1 MLLIMSHKRSI
12 VGEIFS
18 SFGRAIFRGIACVI
32 SLVFRIV
39 PQKDR
44 VRVIVYRDDGKIL
57 LVRGRF
63 SRQKWALPGGGV
75 KHNESYEQAAVREV
89 LEEIGLRVHN
99 LRYLGK
105 ANSHE
110 SYAKFSV
117 RVFAAHASDYDIK
130 CNFEIMEARWLNM
143 NYLPKEYYALYTNKR
158 Q

>member
-1 MLLIMSHKRSI
+1 MFHKRSI

-18 SFGRAIFRGIACVI
+18 SFVRAIFRGTACVV
-32 SLVFRIV
+32 SLIFRII

-44 VRVIVYRDDGKIL
+44 VRVIVYRDDGDIL
-57 LVRGRF
+57 LVKNRF
-63 SRQKWALPGGGV
+63 SRQEWALPGGGV
-75 KHNESYEQAAVREV
+75 KHNESYEQAAVREA
-89 LEEIGLRVHN
+89 LEEIGLKIHD

-143 NYLPKEYYALYTNKR
+143 NYLPEEYYALYVNKR

>member
-1 MLLIMSHKRSI
+1 M
-12 VGEIFS
+12 FS
-18 SFGRAIFRGIACVI
+18 SFGQAIFRGIACVI

-63 SRQKWALPGGGV
+63 SRQEWALPGGGV
-75 KHNESYEQAAVREV
+75 NRNESYEQAAVREIS
-89 LEEIGLRVHN
+89 EEIGLKIYN

-117 RVFAAHASDYDIK
+117 QVFVAHASDYDIK

-143 NYLPKEYYALYTNKR
+143 NYLPKEYTLLTN
-158 Q
+158 

>member
-1 MLLIMSHKRSI
+1 MSRKGSI
-12 VGEIFS
+12 VGEMFS
-18 SFGRAIFRGIACVI
+18 SFGQAIFRGIACAI
-32 SLVFRIV
+32 SLIFRIV
-39 PQKDR
+39 PKKDR

-57 LVRGRF
+57 LVRSRF

-75 KHNESYEQAAVREV
+75 KHNESYEHAAVRET
-89 LEEIGLRVHN
+89 LEEVGLKIHN

-130 CNFEIMEARWLNM
+130 YNFEIMESRWFNRD
-143 NYLPKEYYALYTNKR
+143 YLPKEYTLLTNSL
-158 Q
+158 

>member
-1 MLLIMSHKRSI
+1 MTRKESVIGKASGI
-12 VGEIFS
+12 
-18 SFGRAIFRGIACVI
+18 FGRAIFRGIACVI

-63 SRQKWALPGGGV
+63 SRQEWALPGGGV
-75 KHNESYEQAAVREV
+75 NRNESYEQAAVRET
-89 LEEIGLRVHN
+89 LEEVGLRVHN

-110 SYAKFSV
+110 SYVKFSV

-130 CNFEIMEARWLNM
+130 CNFEIMEARWFNM
-143 NYLPKEYYALYTNKR
+143 NYLPEEYCTLYANKY

>member
-1 MLLIMSHKRSI
+1 MTLKESVIGKASGI
-12 VGEIFS
+12 
-18 SFGRAIFRGIACVI
+18 FGRAVFRGIARVM
-32 SLVFRIV
+32 SLVFKLGSK
-39 PQKDR
+39 KDR
-44 VRVIVYRDDGKIL
+44 VRVIVYRDDGDIL
-57 LVRGRF
+57 LVKNRF
-63 SRQKWALPGGGV
+63 SRQKWALLGGGV
-75 KHNESYEQAAVREV
+75 KHNESYEQAAARET
-89 LEEIGLRVHN
+89 LEEIGLKIHD

-117 RVFAAHASDYDIK
+117 RVFAAHASNCDIK

>member
-1 MLLIMSHKRSI
+1 MTLKESVIGKASGI
-12 VGEIFS
+12 
-18 SFGRAIFRGIACVI
+18 FGRAVFRGIARVM
-32 SLVFRIV
+32 SLVFKLGSK
-39 PQKDR
+39 KDR
-44 VRVIVYRDDGKIL
+44 VRVIVYRDDGDIL
-57 LVRGRF
+57 LVKNRF

-75 KHNESYEQAAVREV
+75 KHNESYEQAAARET
-89 LEEIGLRVHN
+89 LEEIGLKIDN
-99 LRYLGK
+99 LQYLGK

-143 NYLPKEYYALYTNKR
+143 NYLPKEYYALYANKR

>member
-1 MLLIMSHKRSI
+1 MSHKGSI
-12 VGEIFS
+12 ADEMFS

-44 VRVIVYRDDGKIL
+44 VRVIVYRDDGDIL
-57 LVRGRF
+57 LVKNRF

-75 KHNESYEQAAVREV
+75 KHNESNEQAAVRET
-89 LEEIGLRVHN
+89 LEEVGLRVHN

-143 NYLPKEYYALYTNKR
+143 NYLPEEYTLLTNAL
-158 Q
+158 

>member
-1 MLLIMSHKRSI
+1 MSHKRSI

-18 SFGRAIFRGIACVI
+18 SFVRAIFRGVAYVM
-32 SLVFRIV
+32 SLVLRIGSK
-39 PQKDR
+39 KDR
-44 VRVIVYRDDGKIL
+44 VRVIVYRDDGRIL

-75 KHNESYEQAAVREV
+75 NRNESYEQAAVRET
-89 LEEIGLRVHN
+89 LEEIGLKIHN

-117 RVFAAHASDYDIK
+117 RVFAAYASNCDIK

-143 NYLPKEYYALYTNKR
+143 NYLPEEYYALYASKC

>member
-1 MLLIMSHKRSI
+1 MTLKESVIGKASGI
-12 VGEIFS
+12 
-18 SFGRAIFRGIACVI
+18 FGRAVFRGIARVM
-32 SLVFRIV
+32 SLVFKLGSK
-39 PQKDR
+39 KDR

-63 SRQKWALPGGGV
+63 SRQEWALPGGGV
-75 KHNESYEQAAVREV
+75 NRNESYEQAAVRET
-89 LEEIGLRVHN
+89 LEEIGLKIHN

-117 RVFAAHASDYDIK
+117 RVFAAYASNCDIK
-130 CNFEIMEARWLNM
+130 CNFEIMEARWLNRD
-143 NYLPKEYYALYTNKR
+143 YIPKEYCALYANKR

>member
-1 MLLIMSHKRSI
+1 MSRKGSI
-12 VGEIFS
+12 AGEMFS
-18 SFGRAIFRGIACVI
+18 SFGRAIFRGVACVI
-32 SLVFRIV
+32 PIVFRIV
-39 PQKDR
+39 PKKDR

-75 KHNESYEQAAVREV
+75 NRNESYEQAAVREV
-89 LEEIGLRVHN
+89 LEEVGLKIHN

-117 RVFAAHASDYDIK
+117 RVFAAHASNCDIK

-143 NYLPKEYYALYTNKR
+143 NYLPGEYYALYANKR

>member
-1 MLLIMSHKRSI
+1 M
-12 VGEIFS
+12 FS
-18 SFGRAIFRGIACVI
+18 SFVRAIFRGVAYVI
-32 SLVFRIV
+32 SLVLRIGSR
-39 PQKDR
+39 KDR

-57 LVRGRF
+57 LVRSRF
-63 SRQKWALPGGGV
+63 SRQEWALPGGGV
-75 KHNESYEQAAVREV
+75 KYNESYEQAAVREV

-117 RVFAAHASDYDIK
+117 RVFAAHTSDCDIK
-130 CNFEIMEARWLNM
+130 CNFEIMEARWFNM
-143 NYLPKEYYALYTNKR
+143 NYLPEEYYALYINKH

>member
-1 MLLIMSHKRSI
+1 MSRKGSI
-12 VGEIFS
+12 VGEMFS

-32 SLVFRIV
+32 SLIFRII

-44 VRVIVYRDDGKIL
+44 VRVIVYRDDGDIL
-57 LVRGRF
+57 LVKNRF

-75 KHNESYEQAAVREV
+75 KHNESYEQATVRET
-89 LEEIGLRVHN
+89 LEEVGLKIHN

-117 RVFAAHASDYDIK
+117 RVFAAHASNYDIK

-143 NYLPKEYYALYTNKR
+143 NYLPKEYYALYANKR

>member
-1 MLLIMSHKRSI
+1 MSHKRSI

-18 SFGRAIFRGIACVI
+18 SFVRAIFRGVAYVM
-32 SLVFRIV
+32 SLALRIGSK
-39 PQKDR
+39 KDR
-44 VRVIVYRDDGKIL
+44 VRVIVYRDDGDIL
-57 LVRGRF
+57 LVKNRF

-89 LEEIGLRVHN
+89 LEEIGLKIHN
-99 LRYLGK
+99 LQYLGK

-117 RVFAAHASDYDIK
+117 RVFAAHAYDCDIK
-130 CNFEIMEARWLNM
+130 CNFEIMEARWFNRD
-143 NYLPKEYYALYTNKR
+143 YIPKEYCALYANKC

>member
-1 MLLIMSHKRSI
+1 MSHKGSI

-18 SFGRAIFRGIACVI
+18 SFVRAIFRGTACVV
-32 SLVFRIV
+32 SLIFRII

-44 VRVIVYRDDGKIL
+44 VRVIVYRDDGDIL
-57 LVRGRF
+57 LVKNRF
-63 SRQKWALPGGGV
+63 SRQEWALPGGGV
-75 KHNESYEQAAVREV
+75 NRNESYEQAAVREV

-117 RVFAAHASDYDIK
+117 RVFAAHASNCDIK
-130 CNFEIMEARWLNM
+130 CNFEIMEAWWLNM
-143 NYLPKEYYALYTNKR
+143 NYLPKEYYALYANKR

>member
-1 MLLIMSHKRSI
+1 MPRKGSI

-18 SFGRAIFRGIACVI
+18 SFVRAIFRGTACVI
-32 SLVFRIV
+32 SLVFMIV

-75 KHNESYEQAAVREV
+75 KHNESYEQAAVRET
-89 LEEIGLRVHN
+89 LEEIGLNIHN

-117 RVFAAHASDYDIK
+117 RVFAAHAYDCDIK
-130 CNFEIMEARWLNM
+130 CNFEIMEARWFNRD
-143 NYLPKEYYALYTNKR
+143 YIPKEYYALYVNKR
-158 Q
+158 

>member
-1 MLLIMSHKRSI
+1 MLLIMSHKGSI
-12 VGEIFS
+12 AGEMFS
-18 SFGRAIFRGIACVI
+18 SFVRAIFRGTVCVI
-32 SLVFRIV
+32 SLVFRIGSK
-39 PQKDR
+39 KDR

-75 KHNESYEQAAVREV
+75 KHNESYEQAAVRET
-89 LEEIGLRVHN
+89 LEEVGLKMYN

-117 RVFAAHASDYDIK
+117 RVFVAHASDYDIK
-130 CNFEIMEARWLNM
+130 CNFEIMEARWFNRD
-143 NYLPKEYYALYTNKR
+143 YLPKEYTLLTNSL
-158 Q
+158 

>member
-1 MLLIMSHKRSI
+1 MSHKRSI

-18 SFGRAIFRGIACVI
+18 SFVRAIFRGVAYVM
-32 SLVFRIV
+32 SLVLRIGSR
-39 PQKDR
+39 KDR

-63 SRQKWALPGGGV
+63 SRQEWALPGGGV
-75 KHNESYEQAAVREV
+75 KHNESYEQAAVRET
-89 LEEIGLRVHN
+89 LEEVGLRVYN

-117 RVFAAHASDYDIK
+117 RVFVAHASDYDIK
-130 CNFEIMEARWLNM
+130 CNFEIMEARWFNM
-143 NYLPKEYYALYTNKR
+143 NYLPEEYHTLYTNKR

>member
-1 MLLIMSHKRSI
+1 MSRKGSI
-12 VGEIFS
+12 VGEMFS
-18 SFGRAIFRGIACVI
+18 SFARAVFRGTACVM
-32 SLVFRIV
+32 SLVFKLGPR
-39 PQKDR
+39 KDR

-63 SRQKWALPGGGV
+63 SRQEWVLPGGGV
-75 KHNESYEQAAVREV
+75 KHNESYEQAAVRET
-89 LEEIGLRVHN
+89 LEEVGLKIHN

-143 NYLPKEYYALYTNKR
+143 NYLPEEYTLLTNAL
-158 Q
+158 

>member
-1 MLLIMSHKRSI
+1 M
-12 VGEIFS
+12 
-18 SFGRAIFRGIACVI
+18 
-32 SLVFRIV
+32 
-39 PQKDR
+39 
-44 VRVIVYRDDGKIL
+44 RVIIYHDDGDIL
-57 LVRGRF
+57 LVKNRF
-63 SRQKWALPGGGV
+63 SRQKWTLPGGGA

-89 LEEIGLRVHN
+89 LEEIGLKIHN

-130 CNFEIMEARWLNM
+130 CNFEIMEARWLNI
-143 NYLPKEYYALYTNKR
+143 NYLPEEYYALYANMR

>member
-1 MLLIMSHKRSI
+1 MSHKRSI

-18 SFGRAIFRGIACVI
+18 SFERAIFRGTACVI
-32 SLVFRIV
+32 SLVFMIV

-89 LEEIGLRVHN
+89 SEEIGLKIHN

-117 RVFAAHASDYDIK
+117 RVFAAHVSDYDIK
-130 CNFEIMEARWLNM
+130 CNFEIMEARWLSRD
-143 NYLPKEYYALYTNKR
+143 YLPKEYTLLTNAL
-158 Q
+158 